1 MKKIKLIIIII
12 PFLLISMS
20 NFVSGTP
27 STQIWILSTDFQK
40 FKTFHLGLDN
50 YFRLKNQAYQS
61 RGAGIFDGGLTAG
74 ILPFKKIQA
83 EAGIDY
89 LYMGD
94 GIYDKSP
101 VYFNMKAGTPESSLF
116 KGSPAFAFGVYN
128 LGTKSNLTNY
138 NVVYAL
144 IAKTIPVIGRVS
156 AGYYSGNNKL
166 LVDENGIK
174 SNSSLLLSLDRSMTE
189 ISDKLW
195 MAIDYQG
202 GKNYLGALN
211 FGFSWSFSSNTSVIF
226 AYDIYNNN
234 KVLYNSKD
242 KNLNS
247 MTIQLDIN
255 F

>member
-1 MKKIKLIIIII
+1 MKTGEKYLAKMLLLVATG
-12 PFLLISMS
+12 FLLTISS
-20 NFVSGTP
+20 TRATP
-27 STQIWILSTDFQK
+27 STQIWILSTDIQK

-50 YFRLKNQAYQS
+50 YFRLRNQAFHS
-61 RGAGIFDGGLTAG
+61 RGAGIFDGGLTVG
-74 ILPFKKIQA
+74 ILPFKKVQA

-94 GIYDKSP
+94 GIYDNNP
-101 VYFNMKAGTPESSLF
+101 VYFNFKAGTPENCLF
-116 KGSPAFAFGVYN
+116 KGAPAFAFGVYN

-156 AGYYSGNNKL
+156 AGYYSGNKKL
-166 LVDENGIK
+166 LIDENGKI
-174 SNSSLLLSLDRSMTE
+174 SNGGILLSWDRSMTE

-195 MAIDYQG
+195 LAVDYQG

-226 AYDIYNNN
+226 GYT
-234 KVLYNSKD
+234 
-242 KNLNS
+242 
-247 MTIQLDIN
+247 TILLFALSYSSGITL
-255 F
+255 